1 MPRLPDGERA
11 EATEKKEKT
20 LRLHERL
27 EKRFERR
34 FERRFELP
42 AEIDGEHVASEYTK
56 GLLTVHVPKISHEK
70 LHKVEITK
78 A

>member
-20 LRLHERL
+20 PRLHERL

-34 FERRFELP
+34 FELP
-42 AEIDGEHVASEYTK
+42 AEADSEHVTAVYAK
-56 GLLTVHVPKISHEK
+56 GVLTVRVPKTSGEMPHTI
-70 LHKVEITK
+70 EITK

>member
-20 LRLHERL
+20 LRLHE
-27 EKRFERR
+27 R